1 MGYALIHH
9 LSYAPLDPMRFAMR
23 RAVLAASLVLM
34 PSLALAH
41 PGLPGHTHDL
51 ASGLMH
57 PIGGLD
63 HVLAMVAVGLFAAQ
77 LGGRALWLV
86 PASFVAAMAAAGIA
100 GMSGIAL
107 PLTETG
113 IALSVIVLGGAI
125 ALRLAMPVAAAM
137 ALVGFFAIFHGYAH
151 GIETPETAS
160 GLLYGLGFV
169 TATALLHGLGVGI
182 GLLVGRLEAG
192 HGRKLV
198 RVAGSAAALIG
209 VALLANAV

>member
-1 MGYALIHH
+1 
-9 LSYAPLDPMRFAMR
+9 MR
-23 RAVLAASLVLM
+23 RTILAASLVLM

-41 PGLPGHTHDL
+41 PGLPGHAHDL

-63 HVLAMVAVGLFAAQ
+63 HVLAMVAVGLLAAQ

-113 IALSVIVLGGAI
+113 IALSLIVLGGAI

-169 TATALLHGLGVGI
+169 AATALLHGLGVGI

-192 HGRKLV
+192 HGRQMV
-198 RVAGSAAALIG
+198 RIAGGAAAVVG